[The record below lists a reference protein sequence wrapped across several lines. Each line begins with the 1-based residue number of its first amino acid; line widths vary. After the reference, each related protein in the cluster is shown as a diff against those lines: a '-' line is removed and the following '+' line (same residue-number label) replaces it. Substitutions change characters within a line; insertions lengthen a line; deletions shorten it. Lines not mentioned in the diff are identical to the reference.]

1 MSPGAQSDV
10 IGMTR
15 PAAGYPRLYCK
26 RLPYCDHPCVA
37 KPIMAPELRPR
48 PTRTGI
54 NDQLNGGLMIRL
66 DLKREPYWLD
76 LAPGV
81 RVRVQPCTT
90 ALVMA
95 ARASITA
102 GDEGDDNAR
111 GAALLKTL
119 AQVAIVEW
127 EGIGDESGIPIA
139 PTPERIEAL
148 LDLYPVFRAFETAYF
163 LPALVLDQEKNACA
177 PALNG
182 TSAAA
187 PNTAAAA

>member
-1 MSPGAQSDV
+1 
-10 IGMTR
+10 
-15 PAAGYPRLYCK
+15 
-26 RLPYCDHPCVA
+26 
-37 KPIMAPELRPR
+37 
-48 PTRTGI
+48 
-54 NDQLNGGLMIRL
+54 MIRL